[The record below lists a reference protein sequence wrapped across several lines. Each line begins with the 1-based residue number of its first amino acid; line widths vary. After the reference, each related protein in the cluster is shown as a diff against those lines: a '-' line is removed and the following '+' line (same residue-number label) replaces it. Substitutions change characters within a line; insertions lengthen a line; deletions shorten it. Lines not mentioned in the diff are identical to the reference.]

1 VVLTGCGRAIPKAV
15 AVAEILKR
23 RVPGAHQVT
32 DVSSLTNDDR
42 FEAIESGLDDVRETR
57 RVSVVRVALCRD
69 AREMDANAPGYQ
81 PPIEA
86 GRVSPL
92 RTGAALESR
101 ARRRRRARAA
111 TRKPKPPL
119 DDATEDADADEAQ
132 ARVGDGTTPNGK
144 RRVRR
149 GGGGRRRA
157 EEGGARNREEP
168 IDA

>member
-1 VVLTGCGRAIPKAV
+1 MLTGCGRAIPKAV

-23 RVPGAHQVT
+23 RISGAHQVT

-42 FEAIESGLDDVRETR
+42 FEAIESGLDDVRVTR

-111 TRKPKPPL
+111 TRKPPR
-119 DDATEDADADEAQ
+119 DDATMEGADADE

-149 GGGGRRRA
+149 GGGGRRHA

>member
-1 VVLTGCGRAIPKAV
+1 MLTGCGRAIPKAV

-42 FEAIESGLDDVRETR
+42 FEAIESGLDDVRVTR

-101 ARRRRRARAA
+101 ARRLRRARAA
-111 TRKPKPPL
+111 TRKPPR
-119 DDATEDADADEAQ
+119 DDATMEDADADE